1 MSYAMAK
8 VGKTA
13 EIFGFFGLC
22 ILSKDFPI
30 HFTWFDY
37 FYFQKGR
44 FNSICVCARACCC
57 CCLWVC
63 GYIEF
68 RVPNTSYL
76 CVIRRS
82 FNICSFLTVVVC
94 TCSIQFSCYISFHFK
109 CIYFPRSVFININLV
124 IVK

>member
-1 MSYAMAK
+1 MRWQKLAK
-8 VGKTA
+8 QRKFLVFSCFA
-13 EIFGFFGLC
+13 YFRRIFPSISLGS
-22 ILSKDFPI
+22 II
-30 HFTWFDY
+30 FTSRRAD
-37 FYFQKGR
+37 
-44 FNSICVCARACCC
+44 SIRYVCARARVAAAVCG
-57 CCLWVC
+57 VC

>member
-1 MSYAMAK
+1 MRWQKLAK
-8 VGKTA
+8 QRKFLVFCALHTF
-13 EIFGFFGLC
+13 EGFSHPFHLVRLFLLPEGQ
-22 ILSKDFPI
+22 IQ
-30 HFTWFDY
+30 FDM
-37 FYFQKGR
+37 
-44 FNSICVCARACCC
+44 CVRARACCC